1 MEKKTTVWIPINL
14 HNKLK
19 HRATDERSTIE
30 KELIKILKKELN
42 EQNKESKELKREKI
56 NANI

>member
-1 MEKKTTVWIPINL
+1 MGEKTTVWIPINL

-42 EQNKESKELKREKI
+42 EQKSIELLKREKI